1 MSEYLVRA
9 SALSG
14 ARSTIE
20 ELGGDA
26 DGLLRQLG
34 LIEAEKDA
42 EAWISYRNFLALLER
57 ASLET
62 GCPHFGLQL
71 SRRQDVGIL
80 GALGFI
86 IQQAP
91 DIRTALRELIT
102 RFAYH
107 NQGANV
113 ALSVQEGTAMWQ
125 FTCKLAGELPVG
137 QQEDLVAGIGVD
149 MMRLLYR
156 PDWSP
161 RALYL
166 GHAPTDE
173 VAPYR
178 SRFRCPVHF
187 NSEGVTMTFD
197 AAVLDTPIKQ
207 ANPQL
212 HRLLD
217 NYLDELQFAHP
228 DDLPGKVR
236 HLIQQAMYTG
246 DCSIERVA
254 SILSVNKRTLQ
265 RRLKT
270 QGTNYKTLLDE
281 VRFSAAKKY
290 LRESSGSLTVLAD
303 MLCYSDLSA
312 FSNAF
317 RQHCGV
323 SPKAW
328 KSRQAA
334 ERA

>member
-1 MSEYLVRA
+1 
-9 SALSG
+9 
-14 ARSTIE
+14 
-20 ELGGDA
+20 
-26 DGLLRQLG
+26 
-34 LIEAEKDA
+34 
-42 EAWISYRNFLALLER
+42 
-57 ASLET
+57 
-62 GCPHFGLQL
+62 
-71 SRRQDVGIL
+71 
-80 GALGFI
+80 
-86 IQQAP
+86 
-91 DIRTALRELIT
+91 
-102 RFAYH
+102 
-107 NQGANV
+107 
-113 ALSVQEGTAMWQ
+113 
-125 FTCKLAGELPVG
+125 
-137 QQEDLVAGIGVD
+137 
-149 MMRLLYR
+149 
-156 PDWSP
+156 
-161 RALYL
+161 
-166 GHAPTDE
+166 
-173 VAPYR
+173 
-178 SRFRCPVHF
+178 
-187 NSEGVTMTFD
+187 MTFD

-323 SPKAW
+323 SPRAW